1 MVMLVT
7 ADNFIQM
14 FFGWEGVGIASYL
27 LINFWYTRY
36 QANKSAIKAICLN
49 RIGDFA
55 LVIALSALFYKFN
68 SFEYLVVFPLVDYF
82 ITDYI
87 QFSFF
92 SFHYLS
98 FIMFFVFIGAVG
110 KSAQLGLHV
119 WLPDAMEGP
128 TPVSALI
135 HAATMV
141 TAGVFVLIRCAPLL
155 ECTPLVK
162 NFIILLGACTAFF
175 AASVGLVQNDIKR
188 IIAFST
194 CSQLGYMIFAC
205 GLSGYSIGFF
215 HLINHAFFKALLFL
229 SAGTVIHSIN
239 DEQDIRK
246 MGGLLKP
253 LNFVYLMFVIGS
265 LALMGFP
272 FLTGFYSKDVLLEY
286 TFSTFTTTSLFA
298 YWLGLITAFF
308 TAFYSFR
315 LILFVFFFENASSR
329 RIFENL
335 HDISIFVY
343 IPLFFLSLGSIF
355 FGYFFK
361 DLIIG
366 YGTSFWDG
374 LYQPYAFSFNCVFE
388 YLPFYLKL
396 LPLCFS
402 FLGMFIS
409 FILFYF
415 YPSLYFRIINVITF
429 LSKKWGFDNIYQAY
443 FTSKI
448 LNIGYEYTLKVV
460 DRGFFELIGPLG
472 IVRFFFSVSFFMK
485 SLQTSFLFHYI
496 FILFSNFYV
505 ICLSFLLIYFYFDL
519 FLLVFLFLLFYK
531 LLPKNNGCTA

>member
-1 MVMLVT
+1 MYLLLIFTLIYSISVMGFGGRFLGISGVLFLSNFFMIITFIISCILFYETGLSSSTVQFKLWAWVDSEYLLLEWGFFFDGITTTMLIVVTFVSMLVHCFSISYMNNDPHIIRFFFYLTLFTFFMVMLVT

-55 LVIALSALFYKFN
+55 LIIALSAIFYKFN
-68 SFEYLVVFPLVDYF
+68 SFDYLVVFPLIDFF
-82 ITDYI
+82 ISDYI

-141 TAGVFVLIRCAPLL
+141 TAGVFVIIRCAPIL
-155 ECTPLVK
+155 ECTPAIK
-162 NFIILLGACTAFF
+162 NLIIIIGALTAFF

-194 CSQLGYMIFAC
+194 CSQLGYMVFAC

-253 LNFVYLMFVIGS
+253 LNFVYFMFVIGS

-286 TFSTFTTTSLFA
+286 TFTTFTGTSLFA

-315 LILFVFFFENASSR
+315 LILFVFF
-329 RIFENL
+329 
-335 HDISIFVY
+335 
-343 IPLFFLSLGSIF
+343 
-355 FGYFFK
+355 
-361 DLIIG
+361 
-366 YGTSFWDG
+366 
-374 LYQPYAFSFNCVFE
+374 
-388 YLPFYLKL
+388 
-396 LPLCFS
+396 
-402 FLGMFIS
+402 
-409 FILFYF
+409 
-415 YPSLYFRIINVITF
+415 
-429 LSKKWGFDNIYQAY
+429 
-443 FTSKI
+443 
-448 LNIGYEYTLKVV
+448 LNRHLQ
-460 DRGFFELIGPLG
+460 EL
-472 IVRFFFSVSFFMK
+472 
-485 SLQTSFLFHYI
+485 
-496 FILFSNFYV
+496 
-505 ICLSFLLIYFYFDL
+505 
-519 FLLVFLFLLFYK
+519 
-531 LLPKNNGCTA
+531 